1 MIVASYWYAK
11 TEQRIRIGDK
21 VHCYCN
27 SPRCVGYS
35 YMCVSEYGCFSQVTT
50 DSSYSRGCVED
61 LVMIERCLQAEEETF
76 KRLNKSLIKADQTL
90 DIGVQLLS
98 CCYDDMCNYAN
109 YEQEEQRS
117 TINGNR
123 DHYPNNEITSFSSK
137 AVWFRAAVIAVPIA
151 GVCILILLAML
162 ASKLLSNDNN
172 KQTFSPL
179 NNHRP
184 PTTSNSYPQKRTHHS
199 RPLHGQPYRSQKRAA
214 LYFNSRVPS
223 SSMNETTYLESEA
236 VRSSLPGDIVQE
248 NLRFARNFGES
259 EGLLSSSVGAAQGPF
274 GSPKCS
280 NEPQFLSHQH
290 ITVSQFY
297 PPARTEKLQIV

>member
-1 MIVASYWYAK
+1 MPP
-11 TEQRIRIGDK
+11 TGDK

-123 DHYPNNEITSFSSK
+123 GKFSNINMI
-137 AVWFRAAVIAVPIA
+137 V
-151 GVCILILLAML
+151 L
-162 ASKLLSNDNN
+162 
-172 KQTFSPL
+172 T
-179 NNHRP
+179 
-184 PTTSNSYPQKRTHHS
+184 
-199 RPLHGQPYRSQKRAA
+199 
-214 LYFNSRVPS
+214 LYFNQNAIIDMLWSCGRTLWTALF
-223 SSMNETTYLESEA
+223 MNVIFHVINTWPCSEA
-236 VRSSLPGDIVQE
+236 LI
-248 NLRFARNFGES
+248 NLLYS
-259 EGLLSSSVGAAQGPF
+259 
-274 GSPKCS
+274 
-280 NEPQFLSHQH
+280 
-290 ITVSQFY
+290 
-297 PPARTEKLQIV
+297 PARSGIACMYGKIFFILSTKSFFLK

>member
-1 MIVASYWYAK
+1 MYDLLKVSRIITWWYFSVIYVSMQDIWSFK
-11 TEQRIRIGDK
+11 LIPDLISDHLCFVFFLPPTGDK

-123 DHYPNNEITSFSSK
+123 GKFSNINMI
-137 AVWFRAAVIAVPIA
+137 V
-151 GVCILILLAML
+151 L
-162 ASKLLSNDNN
+162 
-172 KQTFSPL
+172 T
-179 NNHRP
+179 
-184 PTTSNSYPQKRTHHS
+184 
-199 RPLHGQPYRSQKRAA
+199 
-214 LYFNSRVPS
+214 LYFNNWYAVVLWEDV
-223 SSMNETTYLESEA
+223 MNCTIYECH
-236 VRSSLPGDIVQE
+236 
-248 NLRFARNFGES
+248 
-259 EGLLSSSVGAAQGPF
+259 LS
-274 GSPKCS
+274 C
-280 NEPQFLSHQH
+280 
-290 ITVSQFY
+290 Y
-297 PPARTEKLQIV
+297 